1 MVLLSPCIA
10 CQHADHEHCQVGHA
24 APEGMLGGWKCS
36 CSCRDVEAAERE
48 PEPEVAPRRRRK
60 KRA

>member
-24 APEGMLGGWKCS
+24 APEGMLGGWECS
-36 CSCRDVEAAERE
+36 CSCRDVEVERE
-48 PEPEVAPRRRRK
+48 PEPAVAPRRRRK